1 MEVRQTVGELL
12 GKSASVVGGVATAL
26 SFDQILGLAIGLGGL
41 SATWWLTIMRNR
53 REAQRLAMVEEE
65 HRVRME
71 MARRG
76 VPIEDDKGEEAV

>member
-1 MEVRQTVGELL
+1 MDVKQTAGEITSKWAAIL
-12 GKSASVVGGVATAL
+12 GGTLTAL
-26 SFDQILGLAIGLGGL
+26 SFDQVLGLLVGICGM

-65 HRVRME
+65 HRMRME

-76 VPIEDDKGEEAV
+76 VPIEEDKGEEAA